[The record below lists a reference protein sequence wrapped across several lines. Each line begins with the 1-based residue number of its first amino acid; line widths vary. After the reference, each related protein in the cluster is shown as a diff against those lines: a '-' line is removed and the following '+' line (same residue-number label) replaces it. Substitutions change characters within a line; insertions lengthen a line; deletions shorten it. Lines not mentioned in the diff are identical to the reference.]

1 MPLAG
6 EDRVKLHSL
15 QEWIAADLVAL
26 EGEIDRLLT
35 GELPLLQEIC
45 DHLGQGKGKRFRPT
59 LLLVTSKHDE
69 RASVE
74 AVFAAACVELV
85 HTASL
90 VHDDFIDE
98 ASTRRGLPT
107 VNAQWGASAALI
119 TGDWLYC
126 KVFAL
131 MTGRDMFDAM
141 KIIARTCHSMS
152 IAEMMQLQYRRR
164 LDLPEADYLTIIQ
177 RKTASVIEASCEI
190 GALLHPG
197 LREHHAALGRYGR
210 LTGMAFQITDD
221 IFDYQGDLRRL
232 GKPVGGDWREGRITL
247 PFLAAWHAA
256 TAAER
261 RDLEEAVAQSQDPAT
276 LWPDV
281 LAFVERHQG
290 TERAQERAL
299 HYAAEA
305 KAALASIE
313 VSPQREILSSAADY
327 VIGRLH

>member
-1 MPLAG
+1 VPLAG

-15 QEWIAADLVAL
+15 QEWIAADLAAL
-26 EGEIDRLLT
+26 EGEIDRMLT

-45 DHLGQGKGKRFRPT
+45 DHIGQGKGKRFRPT
-59 LLLVTSKHDE
+59 LLLITAKHDE
-69 RASVE
+69 RASAE
-74 AVFAAACVELV
+74 AIFAAACVELV

-98 ASTRRGLPT
+98 AATRRGLPT
-107 VNAQWGASAALI
+107 VNARWGASAALI

-152 IAEMMQLQYRRR
+152 VAEMMQLERRRR
-164 LDLPEADYLTIIQ
+164 LDLPENDYLTIIQ
-177 RKTASVIEASCEI
+177 KKTASVIEASCEI
-190 GALLHPG
+190 GALLHPE

-210 LTGMAFQITDD
+210 NVGMAFQITDD
-221 IFDYQGDLRRL
+221 IFDYLGDLRRL

-256 TAAER
+256 PADER
-261 RDLEEAVAQSQDPAT
+261 RDLEAAVAHTSDPTT
-276 LWPDV
+276 LWSDV
-281 LAFVERHQG
+281 LAFVDRHRG
-290 TERAQERAL
+290 TEVAQERAL

-305 KAALASIE
+305 KQALASID
-313 VSPQREILSSAADY
+313 VSPQREILTNAADY